1 MVRLKKKD
9 KLYYAR
15 IIPKTRVFEVCEMIV
30 RTVEKDW
37 FVAIDKRDKHAYLF
51 VYDDLDSIL
60 FCERNKALAK
70 VIDAEKKVPE
80 TNFEIDY
87 EEY

>member
-1 MVRLKKKD
+1 MRLKKND

-15 IIPKTRVFEVCEMIV
+15 IIPKTRVYEVCEMIV
-30 RTVEKDW
+30 RTVEDTW

-51 VYDDLDSIL
+51 VYDDIGTSL
-60 FCERNKALAK
+60 FYERDIALEK
-70 VIDAEKKVPE
+70 VVNAEKNRPKA
-80 TNFEIDY
+80 NDEIFY

>member
-1 MVRLKKKD
+1 MVQLKKKD

-15 IIPKTRVFEVCEMIV
+15 IIPKTRVFEVCEVIV
-30 RTVEKDW
+30 RTIDLNW

-51 VYDDLDSIL
+51 AYDDIGTIL
-60 FCERNKALAK
+60 FHERDIALSK
-70 VIDAEKKVPE
+70 VIEAEKITPK
-80 TNFEIDY
+80 TNFEISY